1 MIKVHDIL
9 AVGTVIPHIH
19 VCCWS
24 ATPVEPRDTEP
35 SAANHATLLSSLAS
49 MHGSWLARQRNIISP
64 YVPPYGGAAG
74 ACVRLSVDSVHAC
87 HVHYPPPPSS
97 NQSALPIKVFFFL
110 LWSSPSQIPI
120 GSWQQPKEV
129 IYVVPANGTTGEYS
143 NHRMQ
148 PQSTSLCLVSLLD
161 LNINLW
167 VWVRANCP
175 FRLGLGGV
183 VITRTRSTNNIS
195 LETWPWQT
203 EGKRLPCRLCS
214 FALIWLLF
222 ISPTDKACDPFSR
235 LMLMTTCPEGMLCDI
250 HSA

>member
-1 MIKVHDIL
+1 MLIDCME
-9 AVGTVIPHIH
+9 VGQWRWVSGGVLCFLWPAAKLWESIICIRLVLLLIQFGKRTHVGIITATTVRGHPESRG
-19 VCCWS
+19 VRS
-24 ATPVEPRDTEP
+24 FDGARARRSP
-35 SAANHATLLSSLAS
+35 ANHATLLSSLAS

-87 HVHYPPPPSS
+87 HVHYPPPPPSS

-110 LWSSPSQIPI
+110 LWSSPSQI

-183 VITRTRSTNNIS
+183 
-195 LETWPWQT
+195 W
-203 EGKRLPCRLCS
+203 
-214 FALIWLLF
+214 
-222 ISPTDKACDPFSR
+222 
-235 LMLMTTCPEGMLCDI
+235 
-250 HSA
+250 